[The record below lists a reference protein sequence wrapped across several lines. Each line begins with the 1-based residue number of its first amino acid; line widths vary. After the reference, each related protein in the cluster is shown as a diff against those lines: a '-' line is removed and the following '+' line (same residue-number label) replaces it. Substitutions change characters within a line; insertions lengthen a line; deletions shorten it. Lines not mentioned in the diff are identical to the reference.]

1 MKNWK
6 TTLAGVLSA
15 AGSFVLFAQASGVN
29 VPKMVMLLAA
39 FMQVGGL
46 AGFGIVAK
54 DYNVSGSK
62 D

>member
-1 MKNWK
+1 
-6 TTLAGVLSA
+6 
-15 AGSFVLFAQASGVN
+15 
-29 VPKMVMLLAA
+29 MVMLLAA